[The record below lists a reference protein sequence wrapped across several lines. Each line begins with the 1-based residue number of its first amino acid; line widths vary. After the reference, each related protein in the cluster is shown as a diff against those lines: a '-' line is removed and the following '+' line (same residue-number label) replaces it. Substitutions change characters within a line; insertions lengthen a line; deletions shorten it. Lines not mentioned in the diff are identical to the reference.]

1 MREDSNK
8 REGEIRKTAQEREEQ
23 VRQAAKER
31 EAYAREREERDRA
44 QITHFSQIISEN
56 SKALLKNAEVM
67 EKINA
72 NIEIIS
78 DDVHKLQDDV
88 TEIKYRVKI
97 NTAVLNVR
105 KEPNASSRIV
115 TQVRSGEVYTIVEE
129 KDGWGKLLSGAG
141 WVKLSYTKRL

>member
-1 MREDSNK
+1 MEGIIELVSTFGLSVALCLAFAWFIYKIFNWMREDSNK

-67 EKINA
+67 EKINS
-72 NIEIIS
+72 NIETIS

-88 TEIKYRVKI
+88 TLIKVRQEEIKKI
-97 NTAVLNVR
+97 DKERISWVVL
-105 KEPNASSRIV
+105 KI
-115 TQVRSGEVYTIVEE
+115 
-129 KDGWGKLLSGAG
+129 
-141 WVKLSYTKRL
+141 